1 MTKHEELAAAIF
13 TTYANEVGGHVP
25 TWDQLADEYQ
35 KAWLEAADVAYMM
48 CEKQFKDQISKM
60 EKETEDLRTHLFNVI
75 MDAANTLGITMTI
88 KEDDE

>member
-1 MTKHEELAAAIF
+1 MTKHEELAQAIF
-13 TTYANEVGGHVP
+13 AEYLKSLGYYDSNWER
-25 TWDQLADEYQ
+25 LEDEYQ
-35 KAWLEAADVAYMM
+35 KAWLETADVAFLM